1 MTVAYFLMLIATKV
15 LVNVISDIILDI
27 YHTKLGSVAKF

>member
-27 YHTKLGSVAKF
+27 YHTKLR

>member
-1 MTVAYFLMLIATKV
+1 MSVAYFLMLIATKV

-27 YHTKLGSVAKF
+27 YHTKLR

>member
-1 MTVAYFLMLIATKV
+1 MFVAYFLMLIAAKV

-27 YHTKLGSVAKF
+27 YYTKFR

>member
-1 MTVAYFLMLIATKV
+1 MAVAYFLMLIASQV

-27 YHTKLGSVAKF
+27 YHTKLR

>member
-1 MTVAYFLMLIATKV
+1 MSVAYFLMLIVTKV

-27 YHTKLGSVAKF
+27 YHTKLR

>member
-1 MTVAYFLMLIATKV
+1 MTVAYFLMLIAAKV

-27 YHTKLGSVAKF
+27 YHTKLR

>member
-15 LVNVISDIILDI
+15 IVNVISDIILDI
-27 YHTKLGSVAKF
+27 YHTKLR

>member
-1 MTVAYFLMLIATKV
+1 MTVAYFLMLVAIKV

-27 YHTKLGSVAKF
+27 YHTKLR

>member
-1 MTVAYFLMLIATKV
+1 MFVAYFLMLIAAKV

-27 YHTKLGSVAKF
+27 YYTKLR

>member
-1 MTVAYFLMLIATKV
+1 MTVAYFFMLIAAKV

-27 YHTKLGSVAKF
+27 YHTKLR